1 MDWPHSL
8 IASVHSAFPSTPR
21 PPDEAVTFTKYWNGV
36 QYVPIPYPDAE
47 PFEVARF
54 LSNKPWQA
62 LATDLKSWRDRCVCL
77 SCLTAEGLAYYLPAY
92 LIFVLRETQDPY
104 WGDVLETTLF
114 RVSPVAIIQT
124 PNEPAQ
130 VFQSRMAKFNAFV
143 HLLSND
149 QKRVIRDFLNYIRE
163 RYVDIYVFDDDIAAH
178 IKYWEGL

>member
-1 MDWPHSL
+1 MT
-8 IASVHSAFPSTPR
+8 FP
-21 PPDEAVTFTKYWNGV
+21 KYWNGV